1 MSELNEQSIQ
11 SPEAY
16 LSELYAPDQD
26 LLMIQ
31 ANIVANNM
39 PSISVAPAYGRLL
52 TMFIKMIQ
60 AKDVLEIGALGGYS
74 GACLCRGLPE
84 DGRLVSLEIRPEF
97 AELAHSNL
105 QKLGFGQHVEY
116 RIGEALDS
124 LAKLKEE
131 GRTFDFFFID
141 ADKVNYPN
149 YLEHAIELANPGA
162 IIVGDNILMHGRTND
177 SSITKKSVE
186 AMRAFNRQIATDPRL
201 ESTTLPAFDGL
212 AIARVL

>member
-1 MSELNEQSIQ
+1 MSEQNEQPIYT
-11 SPEAY
+11 PEAY
-16 LSELYAPDQD
+16 LDQLYAPDQD
-26 LLMIQ
+26 LQVIQ
-31 ANIVANNM
+31 ANIEANKM

-52 TMFIKMIQ
+52 TMFIKMIK

-74 GACLCRGLPE
+74 GVCLCRGLPQ

-97 AELAHSNL
+97 AELAKGHLES
-105 QKLGFGQHVEY
+105 LGFGKYVEY

-124 LAKLKEE
+124 LSQLKEE

-149 YLEHAIELANPGA
+149 YLERAIELANPGA
-162 IIVGDNILMHGRTND
+162 IIVGDNILMHGRTKD
-177 SSITKKSVE
+177 PTITKKSVE